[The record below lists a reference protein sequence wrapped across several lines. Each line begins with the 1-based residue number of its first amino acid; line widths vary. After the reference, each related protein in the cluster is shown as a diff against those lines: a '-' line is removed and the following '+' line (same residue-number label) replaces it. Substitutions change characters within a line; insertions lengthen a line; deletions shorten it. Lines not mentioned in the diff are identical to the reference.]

1 MIKKDIYLKNKY
13 YLCGAFVRKA
23 IIIYYFKYLKFRE
36 MKKLVLFAAVAFA
49 ASFAACSTT
58 PAAEEATEAPVS
70 TEATIDANYAFEG
83 DTLLLPNAEE
93 TAIDTV
99 VIAD

>member
-1 MIKKDIYLKNKY
+1 
-13 YLCGAFVRKA
+13 
-23 IIIYYFKYLKFRE
+23 

-49 ASFAACSTT
+49 ASFAACTK
-58 PAAEEATEAPVS
+58 PAAEATEATAVES
-70 TEATIDANYAFEG
+70 TETTIDANYAFEG

>member
-1 MIKKDIYLKNKY
+1 
-13 YLCGAFVRKA
+13 
-23 IIIYYFKYLKFRE
+23 

-70 TEATIDANYAFEG
+70 IEATIDANYAFEG

>member
-1 MIKKDIYLKNKY
+1 
-13 YLCGAFVRKA
+13 
-23 IIIYYFKYLKFRE
+23 

-49 ASFAACSTT
+49 VSFAACTSKTATTEEAT
-58 PAAEEATEAPVS
+58 PAASEEMTK
-70 TEATIDANYAFEG
+70 DANYAFEG
-83 DTLLLPNAEE
+83 DTLLIPDATE

>member
-1 MIKKDIYLKNKY
+1 
-13 YLCGAFVRKA
+13 
-23 IIIYYFKYLKFRE
+23 

-49 ASFAACSTT
+49 VSFAACTSK
-58 PAAEEATEAPVS
+58 PAATEEAAPAS
-70 TEATIDANYAFEG
+70 EEMTKDANYAFEG
-83 DTLLLPNAEE
+83 DTLLLPDATE

>member
-1 MIKKDIYLKNKY
+1 
-13 YLCGAFVRKA
+13 
-23 IIIYYFKYLKFRE
+23 

-49 ASFAACSTT
+49 ASFAACTT
-58 PAAEEATEAPVS
+58 KPAAEEAEATVS

>member
-1 MIKKDIYLKNKY
+1 
-13 YLCGAFVRKA
+13 
-23 IIIYYFKYLKFRE
+23 

-49 ASFAACSTT
+49 ASFAACTK

-70 TEATIDANYAFEG
+70 TEATIDANYAFAG

>member
-1 MIKKDIYLKNKY
+1 MKN
-13 YLCGAFVRKA
+13 KA
-23 IIIYYFKYLKFRE
+23 IINNYFKYLKFRE

-49 ASFAACSTT
+49 ASFAACTK
-58 PAAEEATEAPVS
+58 PAAEEAEATVS

-83 DTLLLPNAEE
+83 DTLLLPNAGE

>member
-1 MIKKDIYLKNKY
+1 
-13 YLCGAFVRKA
+13 
-23 IIIYYFKYLKFRE
+23 

-49 ASFAACSTT
+49 ASFAACTK
-58 PAAEEATEAPVS
+58 PAAEEAATEAPVS

-99 VIAD
+99 VIAE

>member
-1 MIKKDIYLKNKY
+1 
-13 YLCGAFVRKA
+13 
-23 IIIYYFKYLKFRE
+23 

-49 ASFAACSTT
+49 ASFAACTK
-58 PAAEEATEAPVS
+58 PAAEAEAPATES
-70 TEATIDANYAFEG
+70 TELTKDANYAFEG